1 MPGGLGRC
9 EFCFGAF
16 MPRDGLSAEP
26 GIAIAGRLD
35 SELGRLRACYGAL
48 SGAALLRP
56 LIERE
61 FNGRIAL
68 VSSFGTQS
76 AVLLH
81 MVASIDR
88 GLPVL
93 FIDTRKLFG
102 ETLRY
107 RDALVTRL
115 GLTDVR
121 TIRPSEDT
129 VAAVDADGML
139 WQRGPDAC
147 CNMRKVAPLASA
159 LGGFSAWI
167 SGRKRYQGG
176 LRADLPVI
184 ESAGDFIKINP
195 LAGWSAADIE
205 REFAA
210 HDLPRH
216 PLEAEGFPSVGCLTC
231 TARVAPGADPRSGRW
246 PGMAKTECGIHLD
259 LEKRS
264 A

>member
-1 MPGGLGRC
+1 LPREGLH
-9 EFCFGAF
+9 
-16 MPRDGLSAEP
+16 AEP
-26 GIAIAGRLD
+26 RIADRGELD
-35 SELGRLRACYGAL
+35 EQLADLRARYGAL
-48 SGAALLRP
+48 SGPALLRP

-61 FNGRIAL
+61 FRGRVAL

-76 AVLLH
+76 AVLLQ

-93 FIDTRKLFG
+93 FLDTRKLFG

-121 TIRPSEDT
+121 TVRPDDET
-129 VAAVDADGML
+129 IAAVDADGML

-147 CNMRKVAPLASA
+147 CHMRKVAPLAGA
-159 LGGFSAWI
+159 LAGFSAWI

-184 ESAGDFIKINP
+184 ESASGFIKINP
-195 LAGWSAADIE
+195 LAGWSHDDVE
-205 REFAA
+205 RAFVD

-231 TARVAPGADPRSGRW
+231 TARVTPGAGERSGRW
-246 PGMAKTECGIHLD
+246 AGLTKTECGIHVA
-259 LEKRS
+259 LEKKS